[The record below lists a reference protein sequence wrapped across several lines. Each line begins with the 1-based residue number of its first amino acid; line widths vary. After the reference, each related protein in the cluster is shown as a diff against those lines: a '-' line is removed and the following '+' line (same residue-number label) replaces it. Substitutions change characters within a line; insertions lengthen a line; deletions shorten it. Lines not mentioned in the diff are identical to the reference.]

1 MLRIILAGAAAL
13 QFSTAAADVPCGG
26 DFGAFVDE
34 LKREALAKGHSR
46 QTLDAF
52 FAGVRHDPD
61 VIRRDGS
68 QGIFKK
74 TFIEFSKLV
83 MSEHRIIKGQEFR
96 EKHGDLLASVERR
109 FGVPPGVMLSFLAL
123 ETDYGAVQGDFNTLD
138 SIVTLAHDC
147 RRPELFRPH
156 VFAAVSLFER
166 GDFDPRTTVGAW
178 AGEIG
183 MIQMLPED
191 ILLHGIDGDADGR
204 VDLKNS
210 SADALMTAGN
220 VLQRLGWRSGEPWM
234 TEVVVPPDL
243 DWSQTGLEIG
253 KSVADWN
260 RLGVEARAGKLPDG
274 NLNASILLPHG
285 RRGPA
290 FLAFDNFK
298 IYFEWNKSFVYVTT
312 SAFFATLLDGAPMY
326 ADGDPPP
333 PLSDAELKELQRLLA
348 GVGHDVGK
356 IDGIVGA
363 KTRAAVQF
371 EQILKGF
378 PADAW
383 PTKELLQSM
392 R

>member
-1 MLRIILAGAAAL
+1 MLRIILAGVAAL
-13 QFSTAAADVPCGG
+13 QFSAAAADVPCGG
-26 DFGAFVDE
+26 DFGTFVEE

-52 FAGVRHDPD
+52 FADVRQDPD
-61 VIRRDGS
+61 VIRRDS
-68 QGIFKK
+68 NQGIFKK

-83 MSEHRIIKGQEFR
+83 MSEYRIIKGREFR
-96 EKHGDLLASVERR
+96 EKHGALLASVERR

-166 GDFDPRTTVGAW
+166 GDFDPQTTVGAW

-210 SADALMTAGN
+210 PADALMTAGN
-220 VLQRLGWRSGEPWM
+220 VLQGLGWRAGEPWM
-234 TEVVVPPDL
+234 VEVVVPQNL
-243 DWSQTGLEIG
+243 DWSQTGLDIG
-253 KSVADWN
+253 RSVADWKE
-260 RLGVEARAGKLPDG
+260 LGVEARADELPDG
-274 NLNASILLPHG
+274 NLHASILLPHG

-363 KTRAAVQF
+363 KTRAAVQL

-383 PTKELLQSM
+383 PTKELLESM